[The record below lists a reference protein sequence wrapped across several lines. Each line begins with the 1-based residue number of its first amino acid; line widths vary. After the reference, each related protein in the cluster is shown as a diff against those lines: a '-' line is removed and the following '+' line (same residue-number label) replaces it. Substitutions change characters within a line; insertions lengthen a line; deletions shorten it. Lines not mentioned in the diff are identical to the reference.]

1 MLNQILGDYITVI
14 KVAVIGTV
22 FVDCKGFA
30 RESYN
35 AAGRNL
41 GSIQFIHGGVGR
53 NVAENMANLGI
64 PTTFLSSVDRTGL
77 GKEVVEKL
85 IQTGVDTQYILEQDQ
100 TGMGMWMAILDEK
113 GDLAGSISQMP
124 SLDEL
129 EAFLAHHG
137 NALSQDVTH
146 IILELDLNAAIT
158 KSVIDLARTR
168 NIPVY
173 GIPGNLSVILAHR
186 EVLADVDC
194 FVCNEIEVSRLLDV
208 PFHTLE
214 LTQMYKRLEYFVC
227 ESGLASMVV
236 TLGSKG
242 AVYFDRLQGIS
253 GYQPVFPV
261 EVVDSSGAGDA
272 FFSGTIAGLIS
283 GEPLAQAV
291 QYGSRIAAWT
301 IQCTENT
308 CSNLMAKMHTD
319 KLFDDYLVWQREI
332 GRGKSSGKKV
342 S

>member
-1 MLNQILGDYITVI
+1 MI
-14 KVAVIGTV
+14 KVAVIGTI

-30 RESYN
+30 HESYN

-41 GSIQFIHGGVGR
+41 GSIRFIHGGVGR
-53 NVAENMANLGI
+53 NVAENMANVGI
-64 PTTFLSSVDRTGL
+64 PTTFISSVDRTGL

-85 IQTGVDTQYILEQDQ
+85 HQTGVDTRYILEQDQ
-100 TGMGMWMAILDEK
+100 TGMGMWMAILNEK

-124 SLDEL
+124 LLDEL
-129 EAFLAHHG
+129 ETFLAHHG
-137 NALSQDVTH
+137 HALFQDVTH
-146 IILELDLNAAIT
+146 IVLELDLTAAIT
-158 KSVIDLARTR
+158 KKVIDLARTR

-173 GIPGNLSVILAHR
+173 GIPGNLSIILAHR

-194 FVCNEIEVSRLLDV
+194 LVCNEIEASRLLDI
-208 PFHTLE
+208 PFETLE
-214 LTQMYKRLEYFVC
+214 RTQMYRRLEHFVY
-227 ESGLASMVV
+227 ESGLSSMVV

-242 AVYFDRLQGIS
+242 AVYFDRFTGIA

-272 FFSGTIAGLIS
+272 FFSGTIAGLIN

-308 CSNLMAKMHTD
+308 CSDLMAKMHTD
-319 KLFDDYLVWQREI
+319 QLFDDYLSWQSEI
-332 GRGKSSGKKV
+332 GGGKNPKQKV

>member
-77 GKEVVEKL
+77 GKEVIEKL

-146 IILELDLNAAIT
+146 IILEIDLNATIT